1 MKKIISIIILNLMLI
16 ISLNGCIETEPVDP
30 GDITLTVDNVEKR
43 LYDDNGN
50 PASSGNIFLYVYFTI
65 KNEAHQEL
73 STNAIWFELDSESG
87 ETYKP
92 YWIFGVGG
100 STAKSI
106 SKGASSSYYIAFQI
120 PENSD
125 VTTNWNLEYDGW
137 QSKKSTNLANIQTG
151 FQDIYLA
158 TLTINDYY
166 FTDTGDFF
174 QKPSEGNTFIYVNLT
189 LNNSEDNS
197 NPISTSIILF
207 KLYTTVGGYSPKGGD
222 NNIPN
227 NINIGSEYSW
237 YLYFEIPEDAILN
250 KLVYNTLGITPAEA
264 FFEQIL

>member
-1 MKKIISIIILNLMLI
+1 MKKTIPLIILNLILI
-16 ISLNGCIETEPVDP
+16 ISLSGCIETEPVDP

-65 KNEAHQEL
+65 KNDADQEL
-73 STNAIWFELDSESG
+73 STNAIWFELDSVSG
-87 ETYKP
+87 ATYKP

-100 STAKSI
+100 STAKSV

-137 QSKKSTNLANIQTG
+137 QSKKSANLANIQTG
-151 FQDIYLA
+151 FHDTYLA
-158 TLTINDYY
+158 TLTIDDYY
-166 FTDTGDFF
+166 FSDTGDYIY
-174 QKPSEGNTFIYVNLT
+174 QTPSEGNTFIYVNFT
-189 LNNSEDNS
+189 LNNSKDNS

-207 KLYTTVGGYSPKGGD
+207 KLYTTVGGYSPTGG
-222 NNIPN
+222 NTNIPN

-250 KLVYNTLGITPAEA
+250 KIVYNTFEIAPAEA
-264 FFEQIL
+264 FFE